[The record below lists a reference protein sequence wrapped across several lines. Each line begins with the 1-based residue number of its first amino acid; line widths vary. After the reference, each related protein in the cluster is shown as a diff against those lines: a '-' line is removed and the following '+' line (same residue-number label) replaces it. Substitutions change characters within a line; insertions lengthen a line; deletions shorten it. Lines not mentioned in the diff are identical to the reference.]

1 MQILSIRLKNIKS
14 HADTELTFSP
24 GINVLSGPNGIG
36 KSTIF
41 EAIGYAMF
49 GVDAQSFVGNVERF
63 ISIGAKR
70 GEIAVEFQLVEEERY
85 RVSRTVGSPSKWLL
99 EKQIGGAYEVEEHK
113 DGRETE
119 ARLKVLLGLDNG
131 RSLAEQFEL
140 VIGPFQHEFL
150 GPFIIKQATKRRDK
164 FDEILGIDSWR
175 KTYNE
180 TKLLASAITA
190 KIDVLQ
196 SAIGPLSEQLAALPE
211 KLQQQQLTTAELAA
225 AKAAAEAKQLQY
237 QQLENRLKEFERREQ
252 ELTTIGGEIEALKG
266 RIENGRELIERQRQ
280 TVAAAQQSAQL
291 LAENL
296 AAKHAFEQA
305 EVRLATLTEKLR
317 LQRQLEQEI
326 ATATARLSSLD
337 GQLAAEE
344 KGIADA
350 EIELRVEEQAVAAA
364 QLALTVDANLSH
376 LAQELPQL
384 RRLIDDCRKQLG
396 QLEGRH
402 AGLQEGSEKLAEGVC
417 PYFQEKCRNIAEVPP
432 QDLFAGKFAALD
444 QERQRVQ
451 AELKKLELQELQAN
465 QASDQLKLLELQRR
479 GLAEQRERLQ
489 LRWRNSETR
498 KNGLVA
504 LQQQRAQ
511 GQQQLAAKQSELA
524 VYASLQAELVAAEQE
539 KKQQQPG
546 RERYLA
552 NQQQAAGLE
561 KALLDLQKFEDL
573 LGQLRGDLEHK
584 LLARQ
589 QAASGYDGEQH
600 RQQRLQKDALGQE
613 LGALRQRC
621 SHLEKELLRLVD
633 EIEKLKRVKDEIEA
647 KQRKIK
653 DYVEKQ
659 KLVKFLRNKVFRNV
673 SAHLS
678 ERFREEISQR
688 ADRIYRTIADVDE
701 ELCWGENYQILLRD
715 MVSGEIRQRT
725 DDQLSGGQI
734 VSAVVALRLAL
745 LQTIGARLAF
755 FDEPTSN
762 LDAARRENLA
772 HAFRA
777 IDVGREEVTEHWY
790 DQLFLISHDVAFTEI
805 TDQVVSLSA
814 ETMRAAD

>member
-14 HADTELTFSP
+14 HAETELNFSP

-63 ISIGAKR
+63 VSIGAKR
-70 GEIAVEFQLVEEERY
+70 GEISVEFQLSEDDCY

-99 EKQIGGAYEVEEHK
+99 SKKIGGEYEVEEHK

-119 ARLKVLLGLDNG
+119 ARLKRLLGLDNG

-150 GPFIIKQATKRRDK
+150 GPFVIKQATKRRDK

-175 KTYNE
+175 KTFKE
-180 TKLLASAITA
+180 TKQLVSAIQS
-190 KIDVLQ
+190 KVDVLQ
-196 SAIGPLSEQLAALPE
+196 SAIGPLNEQLAVLPE
-211 KLQQQQLTTAELAA
+211 RLKQQQQATDDLAA
-225 AKAAAEAKQLQY
+225 TKTVLEEKRQQY
-237 QQLENRLKEFERREQ
+237 QQLEARLQKVERQEQ
-252 ELTTIGGEIEALKG
+252 ELKDLTAEIEALKG
-266 RIENGRELIERQRQ
+266 RVENGRELIASQRQ
-280 TVAAAQQSAQL
+280 QVVAAEKATQL
-291 LAENL
+291 MVENQPAKLAFEKAEVTLAEL
-296 AAKHAFEQA
+296 SA
-305 EVRLATLTEKLR
+305 KLR

-326 ATATARLSSLD
+326 TAVNIQLSKFD

-350 EIELRVEEQAVAAA
+350 AKELQTEQQNVAAA
-364 QLALTVDANLSH
+364 RKEFVIDDRLSQQ
-376 LAQELPQL
+376 AQDLPQI
-384 RRLIDDCRKQLG
+384 RSSIDSCRKQLG

-402 AGLQEGSEKLAEGVC
+402 AALSEGSEKLAEGIC
-417 PYFQEKCRNIAEVPP
+417 PYLQEKCRNIAETPSP
-432 QDLFAGKFAALD
+432 DLFADKFADLA
-444 QERQRVQ
+444 RQQQRFQ
-451 AELKKLELQELQAN
+451 AELKSFELQEQQAS
-465 QASDQLKLLELQRR
+465 QASDQLKMLALKSKEVEERAEKLRHR
-479 GLAEQRERLQ
+479 WKAVEACRDGLADLRQR
-489 LRWRNSETR
+489 
-498 KNGLVA
+498 
-504 LQQQRAQ
+504 QQQA
-511 GQQQLAAKQSELA
+511 QQQLAAKQSELA
-524 VYASLQAELVAAEQE
+524 AYGTLQAELDAAEKQ
-539 KKQQQPG
+539 KKKYQMG
-546 RERYLA
+546 RDLYLA

-561 KALLDLQKFEDL
+561 KALQDLQKFEDL
-573 LGQLRGDLEHK
+573 LKHLLGELELK
-584 LLARQ
+584 QQARQ
-589 QAASGYDGEQH
+589 RASRNYDAEQH
-600 RQQRLQKDALGQE
+600 RQLRQQKDALGQQ
-613 LGALRQRC
+613 LGALSQRQ
-621 SHLEKELLRLVD
+621 SGLENELLRLTD
-633 EIEKLKRVKDEIEA
+633 EIEKLKQIEEEIKLKRLKIDE
-647 KQRKIK
+647 
-653 DYVEKQ
+653 YSEKG

-688 ADRIYRTIADVDE
+688 ADRIYRTIAEEDE
-701 ELCWGENYQILLRD
+701 ELFWGENYQILLRD
-715 MVSGEIRQRT
+715 MVAGEIRQRT
-725 DDQLSGGQI
+725 DDQLSGGQL

-745 LQTIGARLAF
+745 LQTLGARLAF

-805 TDQVVSLSA
+805 TDQVLSLSVDA
-814 ETMRAAD
+814 VRQRD